1 MFRCA
6 NIGAPVVDMPS
17 AYVGVRNGSGRV
29 RFFMYEDTQSRMGKT
44 LWEDRDAYLSHSPLL
59 YADQITTPLLILHND
74 ADEAVSYEQGRGL
87 FLAMR
92 RLQKPAWLVNY
103 KGEGHFLSNPSA
115 QYDWTIRMQQF
126 FDYYLKDTPPPDWM
140 KEGLN
145 KD

>member
-1 MFRCA
+1 MNEKRWSNLLDLTIFLLYTLLSGQLLSD
-6 NIGAPVVDMPS
+6 GA
-17 AYVGVRNGSGRV
+17 GS
-29 RFFMYEDTQSRMGKT
+29 
-44 LWEDRDAYLSHSPLL
+44 

-87 FLAMR
+87 FLALH